1 MADIT
6 ARAIRRISHETSGI
20 VALPASAAIRPY
32 VPAAE
37 GIGFSDCW
45 MIVRRHSNLIFGLLA
60 AALLTTLIITFCM
73 TPNFAASSTLQI
85 EPAPAQVLDIKELV
99 DEQGGTQD
107 YDYYKTQFA
116 LLKSRDLAAI
126 VIRDLDLT
134 HTAPFASE
142 QPGFVTGLF
151 YSLLTTFNR
160 LLSSS
165 APQQKPDPDAVD
177 PGVIDNYLHRL
188 KVKPEIGTRL
198 VVVSF
203 SVPNPALAQRI
214 VQAHVSHYINRDL
227 DLRNESRRSAV
238 TFLQRELTELKGK
251 VESSEAALQAY
262 RRKNGIVSFDVQD
275 RNTVAQRRMENLTR
289 ALTTVETKRIT
300 AEAQMQLV
308 HTGSYESLPQVIAN
322 PVIATLEPR
331 VQELQAQY
339 ADMSAAFSPKYPKLA
354 ELKAHL
360 EEARAGLRREIQRVA
375 DAVQRQ
381 YTAASDEENSLRAA
395 IESEKQRD
403 FALNDASLQDT
414 VLAREVESNR
424 QLYKTVLLRMQ
435 QIAVG
440 EQSPIS
446 NINVVEHAVAPNYP
460 SSPNTRKYLAISGL
474 LALLIGIACA
484 FVLEQLDDRLKT
496 SEEAEQYLL
505 LPTLA
510 VAPDFAKLD
519 TPNGRPRLLYNMRW
533 LPYANARRATR
544 ATQTIHHA
552 AAEGD
557 VYRSIRNALLF
568 SRGDPPPKLVL
579 FTSGIEAEG
588 KTWTA
593 VQTALAFARTES
605 TVLLMD
611 ADLRRSRCHEALGL
625 DNPVGLSDVLSGEYE
640 PADVIC
646 FLEDRNLFL
655 LSAGSRVTNAS
666 ELLTSSRM
674 SRLLVQLSQVYD
686 FILIDSAP
694 IMSASDTAGMATM
707 TDGVVLVAGAHTSK
721 QDVRRAA
728 ERLSL
733 VGANVLGV
741 VLNRTDLRGT
751 DYERYSGYYANQD
764 LDIEVSQ
771 TANSTS
777 VWITSV
783 ELDKPSTKSG

>member
-1 MADIT
+1 MADIS
-6 ARAIRRISHETSGI
+6 ANAVRRIPHGASGI
-20 VALPASAAIRPY
+20 VTLPVLPPMMRPP
-32 VPAAE
+32 VIAAE
-37 GIGFSDCW
+37 GIGLSGCW
-45 MIVRRHSNLIFGLLA
+45 LVIRRHSNLIFGLLA
-60 AALLTTLIITFCM
+60 AALLTTVLITFCM
-73 TPNFAASSTLQI
+73 TPNFTASSTLLI
-85 EPAPAQVLDIKELV
+85 EPAAPQVLDIKELV
-99 DEQGGTQD
+99 DEQGSTQD

-116 LLKSRDLAAI
+116 LLKSRDLAAN

-151 YSLLTTFNR
+151 YSLLTTFSR

-188 KVKPEIGTRL
+188 TVKPEIGTRL

-203 SVPNPALAQRI
+203 SAPNSALAQRI
-214 VQAHVSHYINRDL
+214 VLAHVNHYINRDL
-227 DLRNESRRSAV
+227 DLHNESRRSAV
-238 TFLQRELTELKGK
+238 NFLQKELTELKGK
-251 VESSEAALQAY
+251 VENSEAALQSY

-289 ALTTVETKRIT
+289 ALTAVETKRIT

-308 HTGSYESLPQVIAN
+308 HSGSYESLPQVIAN

-360 EEARAGLRREIQRVA
+360 DEARAGLRREIQRVA
-375 DAVQRQ
+375 DAVERQ
-381 YTAASDEENSLRAA
+381 YKAAADEETSLRAT
-395 IESEKQRD
+395 IESEKERD

-414 VLAREVESNR
+414 VLAREVVSNR

-440 EQSPIS
+440 QQSPIS
-446 NINVVEHAVAPNYP
+446 NINVVEHAVAPPFP
-460 SSPNTRKYLAISGL
+460 STPKTRKYLAISGL
-474 LALLIGIACA
+474 LALVIGIACA

-496 SEEAEQYLL
+496 SEEAEQYLR

-510 VAPDFAKLD
+510 AAPDFTKLV
-519 TPNGRPRLLYNMRW
+519 TVNGRARFLSNMRNMRW
-533 LPYANARRATR
+533 LPYAYARRATR

-593 VQTALAFARTES
+593 VQTALAFARTEGS
-605 TVLLMD
+605 TLLID

-625 DNPVGLSDVLSGEYE
+625 DNPVGLSDVLLGRCDV
-640 PADVIC
+640 ADAVC
-646 FLEDRNLFL
+646 FLEDQRLFL
-655 LSAGSRVTNAS
+655 LSAGSRVPNAS
-666 ELLTSSRM
+666 ELLTCSGMSRM
-674 SRLLVQLSQVYD
+674 LAQLSRAYD
-686 FILIDSAP
+686 YILIDSAP
-694 IMSASDTAGMATM
+694 LMSASDTAGIATM

-721 QDVRRAA
+721 QDVRRATDL
-728 ERLSL
+728 LSS
-733 VGANVLGV
+733 VGANVFGI
-741 VLNRTDLRGT
+741 VLNRVDAHSA
-751 DYERYSGYYANQD
+751 DYKQYSRYNSYHD
-764 LDIEVSQ
+764 TDIEVS
-771 TANSTS
+771 
-777 VWITSV
+777 
-783 ELDKPSTKSG
+783 

>member
-6 ARAIRRISHETSGI
+6 ARAIRRIPHESSGI

-32 VPAAE
+32 VPAPE

-45 MIVRRHSNLIFGLLA
+45 RIMRRRSNLIFGLLA
-60 AALLTTLIITFCM
+60 AALLTTLLITFCM
-73 TPNFAASSTLQI
+73 TPNFAASSTLLI

-99 DEQGGTQD
+99 DEQGSTQD
-107 YDYYKTQFA
+107 YDYYKTQFV

-134 HTAPFASE
+134 HIAPFASE

-151 YSLLTTFNR
+151 YSLLPTFNR

-198 VVVSF
+198 VVISF
-203 SVPNPALAQRI
+203 SAPNPALAQHI

-238 TFLQRELTELKGK
+238 SFLQRELTELKGK

-289 ALTTVETKRIT
+289 ALTVETKRIT
-300 AEAQMQLV
+300 AEAQTQLV
-308 HTGSYESLPQVIAN
+308 RSGSYESLPQVIAN

-381 YTAASDEENSLRAA
+381 YKAAADEENSLRAA
-395 IESEKQRD
+395 IESEKERD

-474 LALLIGIACA
+474 LVLVIGIACA

-519 TPNGRPRLLYNMRW
+519 TPNGWLRLLSNMRW
-533 LPYANARRATR
+533 LPNAYARRAAR
-544 ATQTIHHA
+544 ANQTIHHA

-605 TVLLMD
+605 TVLLID
-611 ADLRRSRCHEALGL
+611 ADLRRSRCHEALGF

-707 TDGVVLVAGAHTSK
+707 TDGVVLVAGANTSK

-728 ERLSL
+728 ELLSL
-733 VGANVLGV
+733 VGAKVLGV
-741 VLNRTDLRGT
+741 VLNRMDLRGT
-751 DYERYSGYYANQD
+751 DYERYSRYYASQD

-771 TANSTS
+771 GANSTP
-777 VWITSV
+777 VLVTSV
-783 ELDKPSTKSG
+783 ELDTDSTKSG

>member
-1 MADIT
+1 MADIS
-6 ARAIRRISHETSGI
+6 ANAVRRIPHGASGI
-20 VALPASAAIRPY
+20 VTLPALPPMMRPP
-32 VPAAE
+32 VIAAE
-37 GIGFSDCW
+37 GIGVSDCW
-45 MIVRRHSNLIFGLLA
+45 LIIRRHSNLIFGLVA
-60 AALLTTLIITFCM
+60 AALLTTGLITFCM
-73 TPNFAASSTLQI
+73 TPNFSASSTLLI
-85 EPAPAQVLDIKELV
+85 EPATPQVLDIKELV

-116 LLKSRDLAAI
+116 LLKGRDLAAS

-134 HTAPFASE
+134 HTAPFAPE
-142 QPGFVTGLF
+142 QPGYVASLLN
-151 YSLLTTFNR
+151 SLLTTFSR

-165 APQQKPDPDAVD
+165 AVEQKPDPDTVD
-177 PGVIDNYLHRL
+177 PNVIDAYIGRL
-188 KVKPEIGTRL
+188 TVKPEIGTRL

-203 SVPNPALAQRI
+203 SAPNRALAQRI
-214 VQAHVSHYINRDL
+214 VQAHVNHYINRDL

-238 TFLQRELTELKGK
+238 SFLQRELTELKGK
-251 VESSEAALQAY
+251 VENSEAALEAY

-289 ALTTVETKRIT
+289 TLTAVETKRIT
-300 AEAQMQLV
+300 AEAQVQLV
-308 HTGSYESLPQVIAN
+308 RSGSYESLPQVIAN

-354 ELKAHL
+354 ELKARL
-360 EEARAGLRREIQRVA
+360 DEARAGLRREIQRVA
-375 DAVQRQ
+375 DAVERQ
-381 YTAASDEENSLRAA
+381 YKAAADEENRLNED
-395 IESEKQRD
+395 IKSEKERD

-414 VLAREVESNR
+414 VLAREVVSNR

-446 NINVVEHAVAPNYP
+446 NINVVERLVAPTSP
-460 SSPNTRKYLAISGL
+460 STPKTRKYLAISGL
-474 LALLIGIACA
+474 LALVIGIACA

-496 SEEAEQYLL
+496 SEEAEQYLR

-510 VAPDFAKLD
+510 AAPDFTKLG
-519 TPNGRPRLLYNMRW
+519 TLNGRARILSNMRW
-533 LPYANARRATR
+533 LPYAYARRATR

-593 VQTALAFARTES
+593 VQTALAFARTDAN
-605 TVLLMD
+605 TLLID

-625 DNPVGLSDVLSGEYE
+625 DNPVGLSEVLLGRCE
-640 PADVIC
+640 AGDAIC

-655 LSAGSRVTNAS
+655 LSAGSRVPNAS

-674 SRLLVQLSQVYD
+674 SRLLSLLSQAYD
-686 FILIDSAP
+686 YILIDSAP
-694 IMSASDTAGMATM
+694 LMSASDTAGVATM

-721 QDVRRAA
+721 QDVRRATDL
-728 ERLSL
+728 LSS

-741 VLNRTDLRGT
+741 VLNRVDVHSA
-751 DYERYSGYYANQD
+751 DYKQYSRYSSYHD
-764 LDIEVSQ
+764 MDIEVS
-771 TANSTS
+771 
-777 VWITSV
+777 
-783 ELDKPSTKSG
+783 